1 MTGPISQNIE
11 ISLPAMDYQLGD
23 AVVYR
28 TFHYD
33 HLHVI
38 DALFE
43 DGSLGVTGFKKS
55 ESWLSGFTSADAI
68 RPATKAEIRARKRL
82 L

>member
-11 ISLPAMDYQLGD
+11 ISLPAVDYQLGD

-43 DGSLGVTGFKKS
+43 DGLLGVTGFKKS
-55 ESWLSGFTSADAI
+55 ESWLSGCTSADAI